1 MARNKWIPIV
11 IGIVI
16 FVVIVGIGLIGGAI
30 YVFTRQVEFQAVE
43 SADGEQ
49 QFQKLRAGFE
59 GQTPFIELTGDGE
72 FEEARAV
79 VHRELAKSPAGKVST
94 VHIRVWSPEEGKL
107 VSLDLPF
114 WMIRLMGNKP
124 IDLDT
129 GHGGFNRVS
138 LRVTAEELERRGPG
152 LVMNHTAP
160 RGESLLVWME

>member
-1 MARNKWIPIV
+1 MARNKWIPIIV
-11 IGIVI
+11 GIVI
-16 FVVIVGIGLIGGAI
+16 FVVIVGIGLIGAAI
-30 YVFTRQVEFQAVE
+30 YVFTRQVEFQTVE
-43 SADGEQ
+43 TAAGEE

-72 FEEARAV
+72 FQEARAV
-79 VHRELAKSPAGKVST
+79 VHRDLAKNPTGKVST
-94 VHIRVWSPEEGKL
+94 VHIRVWSPEERKL

-124 IDLDT
+124 IDLET
-129 GHGGFNRVS
+129 GHSGFSRVS

-160 RGESLLVWME
+160 RGESVLVWLE

>member
-11 IGIVI
+11 IGLVI
-16 FVVIVGIGLIGGAI
+16 FVVIVGIGLVGGAV
-30 YVFTRQVEFQAVE
+30 YFFSRQVAFKTIETGTGQQEF
-43 SADGEQ
+43 D
-49 QFQKLRAGFE
+49 KIRAGFK

-79 VHRELAKSPAGKVST
+79 VHRELATHPTGKVST
-94 VHIRVWSPEEGKL
+94 VRIRVWSPEERKL

-114 WMIRLMGNKP
+114 WTVRLMGNKP
-124 IDLDT
+124 IDFKT
-129 GHGGFNRVS
+129 GHGGVSRVS

-160 RGESLLVWME
+160 RGESVLVWLE

>member
-30 YVFTRQVEFQAVE
+30 YVFSRQVEFQTVE
-43 SADGEQ
+43 TAAGEQ
-49 QFQKLRAGFE
+49 EFEKIRAGFE

-79 VHRELAKSPAGKVST
+79 VHRELAARANGKVST
-94 VHIRVWSPEEGKL
+94 VRIRIWSPEERKL

-124 IDLDT
+124 IDLET
-129 GHGGFNRVS
+129 GHSGFKRVS

-160 RGESLLVWME
+160 RGESVLVWLE